1 MFVKCSLFWCEWVPC
16 AGEHAKAPE
25 ISIDPSLVQQAE
37 RELQEAVNTA
47 IEDDDDDL

>member
-1 MFVKCSLFWCEWVPC
+1 MFIPFT
-16 AGEHAKAPE
+16 GEHAKAPE
-25 ISIDPSLVQQAE
+25 IMIDPTLVQQAE

>member
-1 MFVKCSLFWCEWVPC
+1 MVCYGF

-25 ISIDPSLVQQAE
+25 ISIDPNLVQQAE

-47 IEDDDDDL
+47 IDDDDDDL

>member
-1 MFVKCSLFWCEWVPC
+1 M
-16 AGEHAKAPE
+16 
-25 ISIDPSLVQQAE
+25 IDPTLVQQAE